1 MNRNAA
7 GTAEFEPYLKGTKLY
22 GDDFEGA
29 QLREWYDD
37 EQEAY
42 VLLRTRSSREPRYLS
57 HAKNVRYGYRL
68 LPAERFRNVLGFGA
82 ADGQE
87 FLPILSRIERLTIVE
102 PSDKYTISAIGK
114 VPVTYA
120 KPGVDGT
127 LPLPGDTFD
136 LATCFGALHHV
147 AKVGRVVEEL
157 FRCLRPSGFLL
168 VEEPTISMGDWR
180 KPRAG
185 LTRRERGIPLQL
197 FREIVSTAHFEIVSE
212 RRILFAAIT
221 KLGSLLGANLRVS
234 DAGLRLDELMCAL
247 CSWNTK
253 YHPET
258 FVDWVLPTNVFYVL
272 RKPPR

>member
-68 LPAERFRNVLGFGA
+68 LPAERFRNVLGFGG

-102 PSDKYTISAIGK
+102 PSDAYSSSTIGK
-114 VPVTYA
+114 VPVTYT
-120 KPGVDGT
+120 KPEADGT
-127 LPLPGDTFD
+127 LLLPDDAFD
-136 LATCFGALHHV
+136 LATCFGVLHHV

-180 KPRAG
+180 NPRPG

-197 FREIVSTAHFEIVSE
+197 FRQIVYSAHFEIVSE
-212 RRILFAAIT
+212 RRILFAATT
-221 KLGSLLGANLRVS
+221 KLGSLLGTNLHGS
-234 DAGLRLDELMCAL
+234 DAALRLDELLCAL
-247 CSWNTK
+247 FGWNVK

-258 FVDWVLPTNVFYVL
+258 FLDWLLPTNVFYVL
-272 RKPPR
+272 HKPSL